1 MSRIKGLLLFLCC
14 VVAQLFVGCEL
25 AEQAPEGEAFVK
37 LDIYKLNVTG
47 EGGDIPLYYAVENPR
62 SGARPKVKSNVNWI
76 TVKSVSNGVIMLTV
90 APSDVSEERLGIVTI
105 TYEGMVKSIKVPV
118 LQDEQVLNFFSFEVS
133 DMTSASCTVKYTPQ
147 QSGVMYMANMIDSA
161 FFTQSGISD
170 MNQFIE
176 TEMANYLAL
185 AQQYEI
191 TLQYLLEEAA
201 SPKVV
206 FTRETTRSFSGMK
219 AGGTY
224 FVYAY
229 GVELRD
235 NEYSVTVPLHHTN
248 ITLPMHTMY
257 DISFNVSSQMT
268 SSGAANIA
276 VSPVNWRGYYAVNI
290 IPDSSVFYIP
300 KGETIN
306 EYTLRAMGDDFYKRA
321 RQALQSGISV
331 EGFLNS
337 TCYVGNRTFNLA
349 VSGGSKYMIA
359 VFAVE
364 SVDGAIPAMCS
375 VPTIAYL

>member
-1 MSRIKGLLLFLCC
+1 M
-14 VVAQLFVGCEL
+14 